1 MPQDSITNG
10 DTVDVH
16 YTGRLDDGEVF
27 DSSAGRDPLTFEVGG
42 GQVIAGFDEAVRGL
56 GVGESRTVRIEPA
69 DAYGERR
76 DELIGRV
83 DAAKAPDGLTT
94 GDAVMVGQQQA
105 VVVEVTDS
113 EVVLDANHPLA
124 GKALTFDVE
133 VVAVS

>member
-1 MPQDSITNG
+1 MPQASITNG

-42 GQVIAGFDEAVRGL
+42 GQVIACFDDAVRGL

-76 DELIGRV
+76 EELIGRV
-83 DAAKAPDGLTT
+83 DADKAPDGLNA
-94 GDAVMVGQQQA
+94 GDAVMVGQQEA

>member
-1 MPQDSITNG
+1 MPQNSITNG

-83 DAAKAPDGLTT
+83 DAEKAPDGLNA

-105 VVVEVTDS
+105 TVVEVTDS